1 MGSTLGNLAGVR
13 IDAAGQV
20 YGQYKGTA
28 LVQMA
33 YQSAGSKTCLLYTS
47 DAADE

>member
-1 MGSTLGNLAGVR
+1 MQGLIAVEGHGQVCMCGTLSDFAGVR

-33 YQSAGSKTCLLYTS
+33 
-47 DAADE
+47 